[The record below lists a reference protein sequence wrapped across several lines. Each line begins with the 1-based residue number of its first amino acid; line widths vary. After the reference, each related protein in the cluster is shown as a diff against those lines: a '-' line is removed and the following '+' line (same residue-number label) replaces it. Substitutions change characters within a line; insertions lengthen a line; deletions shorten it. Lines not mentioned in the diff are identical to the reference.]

1 MKALLPDL
9 LRAGVSTVANVLLM
23 ITLLQPKYSKKVTL
37 LTLLG
42 ILSADFGTAVYC
54 YLSGNL
60 TLLAKLDIVLFAVLC
75 FAVRPMFKDNFM
87 QWLFSY
93 LTVQNISEAVVVLSF
108 LGSRNLPYPVYA
120 NTLLRVLL
128 FGAFLLVLSHYMRPL
143 YRQAVE
149 HWAEYFAV
157 ALGINLAFGYYV
169 MFSDDIVNTLTKQA
183 VPLLLIIFIG
193 FASYGS
199 ILLSLKNLQREFG
212 VKQENQRIQA
222 ERDYLQLAAGGMS
235 RRLQLMEEVSA
246 QNSRI
251 SHDQRHFN
259 NVLLELLA
267 QGKTGEATALLRSQ
281 NKAVRVD
288 DKVYCENPTVN
299 AAVCHYAALAQ
310 QAGIEVQAALDIPA
324 GLAVDSLELSMVVS
338 NLMENAIHAC
348 EKLPGGQKRYL
359 RFTARPVGRL
369 LLEMENPCPA
379 DTALGN
385 DGLPVAQKKNHG
397 VGSKSVIAFAN
408 QYGGELLYQIKAG
421 VFRVRLL
428 V

>member
-1 MKALLPDL
+1 M
-9 LRAGVSTVANVLLM
+9 
-23 ITLLQPKYSKKVTL
+23 
-37 LTLLG
+37 
-42 ILSADFGTAVYC
+42 
-54 YLSGNL
+54 
-60 TLLAKLDIVLFAVLC
+60 
-75 FAVRPMFKDNFM
+75 
-87 QWLFSY
+87 
-93 LTVQNISEAVVVLSF
+93 
-108 LGSRNLPYPVYA
+108 
-120 NTLLRVLL
+120 
-128 FGAFLLVLSHYMRPL
+128 
-143 YRQAVE
+143 
-149 HWAEYFAV
+149 
-157 ALGINLAFGYYV
+157 
-169 MFSDDIVNTLTKQA
+169 
-183 VPLLLIIFIG
+183 
-193 FASYGS
+193 
-199 ILLSLKNLQREFG
+199 
-212 VKQENQRIQA
+212 QA
-222 ERDYLQLAAGGMS
+222 EREYMQLAASNMAH
-235 RRLQLMEEVSA
+235 RLELMEEVSA

-267 QGKTGEATALLRSQ
+267 QGKTDEATALLQSQ

-379 DTALGN
+379 DTVLGN

>member
-379 DTALGN
+379 DTVLGN